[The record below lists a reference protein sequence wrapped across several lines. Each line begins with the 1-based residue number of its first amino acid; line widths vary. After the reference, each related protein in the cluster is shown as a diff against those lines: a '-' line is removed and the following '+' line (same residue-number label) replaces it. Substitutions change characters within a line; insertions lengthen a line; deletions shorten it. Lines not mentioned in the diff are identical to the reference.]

1 MAERIKEQ
9 MNVSERRACKVIGQ
23 SRMTQRY
30 KTTQPDKDKA
40 LTADILSLA
49 ARHKRYGYRMIT
61 AKLRQDGWVVNHK
74 RVQRIWQKEGL
85 QVPYRRKYKKA
96 MGSSANSCSVKK
108 AEYPNHVWTYDFV
121 SDQTEDGRKLRLLT
135 VLDEFT
141 RESPAIEVARS
152 MPAGDVIS
160 VLDYLFMV
168 RGVPKFIRSDNGS
181 EFIAHSITRWL
192 YDQGVET
199 IHIAPGSPWE
209 NGYIESFNG
218 KFRDEVLNREL
229 FYSVKEAKVIVED
242 WRMEYNHHRPH
253 SSLGYKT
260 PAEFAASCIA
270 SASPTAPLQQC
281 TAGQGDNPLIA
292 GGT

>member
-1 MAERIKEQ
+1 LAERIKEQ

-40 LTADILSLA
+40 LTTEILTLA
-49 ARHKRYGYRMIT
+49 VRHKRYGYRMIT

-85 QVPYRRKYKKA
+85 QVPYRRKFKKA

-141 RESPAIEVARS
+141 RESLAIEVARS

-160 VLDYLFMV
+160 VLDYLFML
-168 RGVPKFIRSDNGS
+168 RGVPKLIRSDNGP

-192 YDQGVET
+192 YDQGIEA

-260 PAEFAASCIA
+260 PAEFASSCIA
-270 SASPTAPLQQC
+270 SAPPTAPLQQC

>member
-30 KTTQPDKDKA
+30 KTTHPDKDKA
-40 LTADILSLA
+40 LTAEILTLA

-85 QVPYRRKYKKA
+85 QVPYRRNFKKA
-96 MGSSANSCSVKK
+96 MGNSANSCSVKK

-160 VLDYLFMV
+160 VLDYLFML
-168 RGVPKFIRSDNGS
+168 RGVPKFIRSDNGP

-192 YDQGVET
+192 YDQGIEA

-281 TAGQGDNPLIA
+281 TTGQGDNPLIA

>member
-40 LTADILSLA
+40 LTADILTLA

-85 QVPYRRKYKKA
+85 QVPYRRKPKKA
-96 MGSSANSCSVKK
+96 MGNSANSCSVKK

-135 VLDEFT
+135 VLD
-141 RESPAIEVARS
+141 R
-152 MPAGDVIS
+152 
-160 VLDYLFMV
+160 
-168 RGVPKFIRSDNGS
+168 
-181 EFIAHSITRWL
+181 
-192 YDQGVET
+192 
-199 IHIAPGSPWE
+199 
-209 NGYIESFNG
+209 
-218 KFRDEVLNREL
+218 
-229 FYSVKEAKVIVED
+229 
-242 WRMEYNHHRPH
+242 
-253 SSLGYKT
+253 
-260 PAEFAASCIA
+260 C
-270 SASPTAPLQQC
+270 
-281 TAGQGDNPLIA
+281 
-292 GGT
+292 